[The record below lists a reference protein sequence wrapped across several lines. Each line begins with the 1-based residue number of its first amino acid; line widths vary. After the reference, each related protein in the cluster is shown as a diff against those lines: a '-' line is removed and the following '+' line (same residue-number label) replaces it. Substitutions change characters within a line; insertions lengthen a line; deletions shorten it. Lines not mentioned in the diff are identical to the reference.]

1 MGDSGSLTLGF
12 ILSVLFIKSINY
24 IDAVSV
30 LYIGAL
36 PITDTL
42 VAMLRRKI
50 DKRGLTQADKCH
62 LHHIVL
68 NITKSV
74 PKSVAILL
82 TYQIFM
88 ILIGLIS
95 SSRID
100 SALMLIIYLL
110 HIPIIY
116 CVIRYLIKRYR
127 IECYP
132 KI

>member
-1 MGDSGSLTLGF
+1 MGKYD
-12 ILSVLFIKSINY
+12 INY

-74 PKSVAILL
+74 PKSVAILIS
-82 TYQIFM
+82 YQIFM
-88 ILIGLIS
+88 IIIGLIS
-95 SSRID
+95 SSNID
-100 SALMLIIYLL
+100 SAIMLIVYLL

-116 CVIRYLIKRYR
+116 YLIRYLIKDTKLNAIQKFKYN
-127 IECYP
+127 P
-132 KI
+132 KNKKL